1 MWLVHIYV
9 SIIYALRV
17 NQGCFFQVIG
27 YLLLPV
33 GYDNATCD
41 YVRGF
46 SYWTLDIY
54 SFKLFLSIHY
64 FVVNRREMLPL
75 QKKARRATMF
85 KGN

>member
-1 MWLVHIYV
+1 MMWLVHIYV

-17 NQGCFFQVIG
+17 NQVIG

-64 FVVNRREMLPL
+64 FVVNRREMLPQ
-75 QKKARRATMF
+75 QKKPRRATMF

>member
-1 MWLVHIYV
+1 MMWLVHIYV
-9 SIIYALRV
+9 SIYALRV
-17 NQGCFFQVIG
+17 NQVIG

-64 FVVNRREMLPL
+64 FVVNRKEMLPL
-75 QKKARRATMF
+75 QKPRRATMF